1 MLTVSNLSFSFKH
14 RKLFKDISFK
24 VKPGEILHISGPNG
38 TGKST
43 LLSVVAG
50 LRDAPEGEFQ
60 LEINGKNVDELKPYI
75 EYLSAEANGLFSE
88 LDAISNLR
96 FYTNLRNHKYS
107 DSELVGE
114 LKRWGL
120 ASRLVYKN
128 FPINKFSTGM
138 KRRLA
143 LARVSLSGAP
153 LWILDEPVYGL
164 DAEGIVEFR
173 SMLKEH
179 MNKGGMVVIVSHD
192 LEAIIDLSPNKLVLE
207 KGSK

>member
-1 MLTVSNLSFSFKH
+1 MLEVKNLSFSFKH
-14 RKLFKDISFK
+14 RMLFKDVNFTLKEGSIM
-24 VKPGEILHISGPNG
+24 HISGPNG

-43 LLSVVAG
+43 LLSILAG
-50 LRDAPEGEFQ
+50 LRDSQSGSIEMHTDGK
-60 LEINGKNVDELKPYI
+60 EIEDLKPYI

-96 FYTNLRNHKYS
+96 FYTKLRGHRYTDK
-107 DSELVGE
+107 ELVTE

-153 LWILDEPVYGL
+153 IWILDEPVYGL

-173 SMLKEH
+173 EMIKRH
-179 MNKGGMVVIVSHD
+179 TNQGGSTIIVSHD
-192 LEAIIDLSPNKLVLE
+192 LEAISELEIMKLELR
-207 KGSK
+207 KGA